1 MTGRLALLAAAKAGY
16 LAGTIP
22 SADIASRVAARTS
35 GRAVDLRTAGSAN
48 PGALN
53 AAQQLGTRWGIAVL
67 VADAGKGALGAWVGR
82 RIAGTAGAYL
92 GATVAIAGHIF
103 PVWTGFRGGK
113 GVATSAGACLAVF
126 PAYFPLDAAV
136 AAVGAAGTHDP
147 ETATRI
153 SSAVWVASALL
164 WWRRRWPNLWGPP
177 PTAGLPLFAATGA
190 GMILG
195 KFAMARRASGRAA

>member
-1 MTGRLALLAAAKAGY
+1 MAAKAGY

-53 AAQQLGTRWGIAVL
+53 AAQQLGPRWGIAVL
-67 VADAGKGALGAWVGR
+67 VADAGKGALGAWCGR
-82 RIAGTAGAYL
+82 RIAGSAGGYL
-92 GATVAIAGHIF
+92 AATTAIAGHIF
-103 PVWTGFRGGK
+103 PVWSGFRGGK

-136 AAVGAAGTHDP
+136 AAIGAAGTRNP

-153 SSAVWVASALL
+153 SSAVWVASALV

-177 PTAGLPLFAATGA
+177 ATAGLPLFAAA
-190 GMILG
+190 SAAMILG
-195 KFAMARRASGRAA
+195 KFAVARRAALEAGGQPR